1 MTEYI
6 TKEAALEAIRG
17 KMWPGEIEAAI
28 KAIPADDVAPIE
40 YASWIEDDYGYALKC
55 KDTKE
60 WAAECQFDED
70 RNPLGC
76 AKCMAEVVDWLRS
89 KGVI

>member
-1 MTEYI
+1 MMNDELLDKI
-6 TKEAALEAIRG
+6 LDACGQSSDMVCRLRG
-17 KMWPGEIEAAI
+17 
-28 KAIPADDVAPIE
+28 
-40 YASWIEDDYGYALKC
+40 LKFN
-55 KDTKE
+55 DTKE
-60 WAAECQFDED
+60 WEAECPFEEG